1 MFSFLYN
8 DIAIFYILKIYL
20 MKNLKFLSFALL
32 FWVLIIAWCEKANN
46 QEKVSCEGDEVC
58 PVEETVETPSLE
70 IEEAPTVIINGNP
83 GEKNLWWN
91 LEWDSESYE
100 WWQEDAAL
108 LDDNNQV
115 NFESV
120 DVEIEEPTMDLTV
133 DENVTTE

>member
-1 MFSFLYN
+1 
-8 DIAIFYILKIYL
+8 
-20 MKNLKFLSFALL
+20 MKNLKFLSLVLL
-32 FWVLIIAWCEKANN
+32 FWVLVVAWCEKANN

-58 PVEETVETPSLE
+58 PVEETVGTPSLE

-120 DVEIEEPTMDLTV
+120 DVEIEEPTMNLTV